1 MKSKRK
7 RHINER
13 MRTSLANSGRAAG
26 IGILYDDYS
35 EDSGK
40 STHYESTWHIFQ
52 SDLLNEEEK
61 EALNG
66 PVITKRLED
75 CNDSKICRA
84 LLKERQ
90 RACQK
95 ESKEEQDSRE

>member
-1 MKSKRK
+1 MTCKDNKRK

-26 IGILYDDYS
+26 MGILYDDYS

-40 STHYESTWHIFQ
+40 PIHGSRNPYPVYTTDW
-52 SDLLNEEEK
+52 LEEK
-61 EALNG
+61 EKERLPG

-84 LLKERQ
+84 LLKERK
-90 RACQK
+90 RACQAQK
-95 ESKEEQDSRE
+95 TQAH

>member
-1 MKSKRK
+1 MKTKRN
-7 RHINER
+7 HT

-26 IGILYDDYS
+26 MGILYDDYS

-40 STHYESTWHIFQ
+40 PTHYESTWPIFQ

-66 PVITKRLED
+66 PVIKKRLED
-75 CNDSKICRA
+75 CHDSKICRA
-84 LLKERQ
+84 LLKERK
-90 RACQK
+90 RACQAQGAQ
-95 ESKEEQDSRE
+95 EQDSRK

>member
-1 MKSKRK
+1 MKSKRN
-7 RHINER
+7 HT

-26 IGILYDDYS
+26 MGILYDDYS

-40 STHYESTWHIFQ
+40 STHYESTWPIFQ

-75 CNDSKICRA
+75 CHDSKICRA
-84 LLKERQ
+84 LLKDRQ
-90 RACQK
+90 RPCQAQGT
-95 ESKEEQDSRE
+95 EEQADGK